1 MTHFHL
7 LQTIFIIMVFNAAS
21 VERVERALH
30 WSVKHAPGGS
40 ERVVAKVLALFDKAR
55 DKFSEDPGSN
65 GPSIPRP
72 KVVPPP
78 VSGTF
83 TDLGM
88 TMRTF
93 GG

>member
-1 MTHFHL
+1 

-30 WSVKHAPGGS
+30 WSVKHAPAGS
-40 ERVVAKVLALFDKAR
+40 ERLVAKVLALFDKAR
-55 DKFSEDPGSN
+55 DKFSEDSGSN

-72 KVVPPP
+72 KVSLIPILD
-78 VSGTF
+78 GF

-88 TMRTF
+88 SMRTF